1 VEVHGVKRWQIV
13 GIACL
18 VMLSGWLT
26 RDMSRAERA
35 RPIRIGALTE
45 SWGPTPAMV
54 GMRDGLLKL
63 GYREDE
69 DFFLG
74 VRFTQGNHAE
84 LPAAAQELVQ
94 HGVDLF
100 FAEGVNAAKAAQGA
114 TQNIPIVF
122 TNVDDPVAFG
132 LVQSYARPGGNLTGV
147 TDLAFQLGPKRLELF
162 RELIPGLQRVLFPY
176 NVTDNVSAKQFQI
189 YREAAHR
196 LGIELVEMVL
206 RTQAEAQEALTRSPN
221 ETVQGLLAPHSVS
234 LNIPGFVLQATSE
247 QTIPTMFPHA
257 FYVERGGLAS
267 YGPNVYESGRLAA
280 RLVDKILKGTKPS
293 EIPVEVNNTI
303 EFVINLKV
311 ANKLGL
317 TIPPVVLYQ
326 ADRIIR

>member
-1 VEVHGVKRWQIV
+1 MEAHGVKQWQIV
-13 GIACL
+13 MIAFL
-18 VMLSGWLT
+18 VMLSGWIT
-26 RDMSRAERA
+26 RDLSRAERA

-45 SWGPTPAMV
+45 SWGPTPGMV
-54 GMRDGLLKL
+54 GLRDGLQKR

-74 VRFTQGNHAE
+74 VRFTQGNLAE
-84 LPAAAQELVQ
+84 LPAAARELVQ
-94 HGVDLF
+94 HGVAILF
-100 FAEGVNAAKAAQGA
+100 TVGVNATKAAQEA

-122 TNVDDPVAFG
+122 MSVDDPVAFG

-147 TDLAFQLGPKRLELF
+147 TDLVFQLGPKRLELF
-162 RELIPGLQRVLFPY
+162 REMLPGLQRVLFPY
-176 NVTDNVSAKQFQI
+176 DVTDSASVKQVQI
-189 YREAAHR
+189 YREAARR
-196 LGIELVEMVL
+196 LGIELVELAL
-206 RTQAEAQEALTRSPN
+206 RTQAEAQEMLTRSPDK
-221 ETVQGLLAPHSVS
+221 TVQGILGSRDVF

-247 QTIPTMFPHA
+247 QAIATMFPQA
-257 FYVERGGLAS
+257 FWVERGALAS
-267 YGPNVYESGRLAA
+267 YGPNGYESGQLAA

-293 EIPVEVNNTI
+293 EIPVEVNNNI

-326 ADRIIR
+326 ADRVIR